1 MRIAVLG
8 SVNLDLVARVAHLP
22 RPGETVGEATL
33 ARHPG
38 GKGAN
43 QALAAR
49 RLGAEVQL
57 LAAVGADGA
66 ADEALALLRADG
78 VALDWLQVAQATPT
92 GIALIA
98 VDAAGENQIVVAPGA
113 NATLALPEPAAFAGC
128 DALIGVLEAP
138 VPTVA
143 AAVRAFPGFVALNLA
158 PALPVSAD
166 VVARADLIIVNETE
180 LAAQG
185 RALLGRAGLTALTL
199 GGAGAELW
207 QAGSRIAACA
217 PPQVPV
223 VDTVGAGDTFV
234 AAITVALVAGLVP
247 AAALR
252 FACAAS
258 ALAVTREG
266 AQPSL
271 PWRAE
276 VDALVARTD
285 W

>member
-49 RLGAEVQL
+49 RLGAGVQL
-57 LAAVGADGA
+57 LAAVGADSA

-78 VALDWLQVAQATPT
+78 VALDWLQVAGATPT

-113 NATLALPEPAAFAGC
+113 NAALALPEPAAFAGC

-138 VPTVA
+138 VPIVS

-158 PALPVSAD
+158 PALPVPAD
-166 VVARADLIIVNETE
+166 AVARADLIIVNETE
-180 LAAQG
+180 LEAQG
-185 RALLGRAGLTALTL
+185 RALLDRTGLTALTL
-199 GGAGAELW
+199 GAAGAELW
-207 QAGSRIAACA
+207 QGGTRIAACA

-234 AAITVALVAGLVP
+234 AAITVALVTGLAP